1 MTEHISTVNTNSE
14 MELPSVNSEQIL
26 DEQLKTKKYEMREYE
41 SFDDMNLNEKLLRGV
56 YAHGFEKP
64 SSIQTRGIVP
74 LSLGYDII
82 AQSQSGTGKTAT
94 FLLGSL
100 NQIDVNL
107 KKPQTL
113 VLAPGRELAR
123 QIYRVM
129 KALGNYMGISSAL
142 IIGGTRVDDN
152 FKILDKG
159 AQYVVGTPGRV
170 YDMIKRY
177 ALKIDK
183 IKSFIMDEADEMLSR
198 GFKDQIYDIFQY
210 IPPKSQVCLFSATMS
225 PAALE
230 MTENF
235 MTNPVKILVKKE
247 ELTLEG
253 IKQYYLGVEQE
264 NWKIATLIDL
274 YDKLSISQSIIFAN
288 SRRKA
293 EYIKEQLAAKNFTVH
308 CIHGEMPQPERNKI
322 MDDFRSGN
330 LRILISTDIIAR
342 GIDVQS
348 VSIVINYDIPRYR
361 EVYIHRIGRSGR
373 YGKKGIAINFVTEKE
388 YEVLKGIIEFY
399 DSEIEPI
406 PPDIKD
412 LIN

>member
-1 MTEHISTVNTNSE
+1 
-14 MELPSVNSEQIL
+14 MELPPVNSDQIL
-26 DEQLKTKKYEMREYE
+26 DELKNKKYEMHEYE
-41 SFDDMNLNEKLLRGV
+41 SFDDMNLNEKLLRGI
-56 YAHGFEKP
+56 YAYGFERP

-100 NQIDVNL
+100 NRIDLNL
-107 KKPQTL
+107 KKPQSL
-113 VLAPGRELAR
+113 VLAPNRELAI
-123 QIYRVM
+123 QIYDVM
-129 KALGNYMGISSAL
+129 KGLSNYMGISSAL

-152 FKILDKG
+152 FKSLDKG

-177 ALKIDK
+177 ALKMDK

-198 GFKDQIYDIFQY
+198 GFKDQIYEIFQY
-210 IPPKSQVCLFSATMS
+210 IPPKSQVCLFSATM
-225 PAALE
+225 PPTALE

-235 MTNPVKILVKKE
+235 MTNPVKILIQKE
-247 ELTLEG
+247 KLTLEG

-293 EYIKEQLAAKNFTVH
+293 EYIKEQLEAKNFTVH
-308 CIHGEMPQPERNKI
+308 CIHGEMPQQERNKV
-322 MDDFRSGN
+322 MKDFRQGN

-348 VSIVINYDIPRYR
+348 VSIVINYDIPRFR
-361 EVYIHRIGRSGR
+361 EIYIHRIGRSGR

-388 YEVLKGIIEFY
+388 YESLKSIIQFY
-399 DSEIEPI
+399 DSEIESI
-406 PPDIKD
+406 PPNIKD